1 MATTKVTSSVL
12 ADDAV
17 ATAAIADDAVT
28 TAKIADDAITNALM
42 ADDAVGVAEL
52 SATGSPSAATFLR
65 GDNAWAAVEID
76 TITLGTQQASTSG
89 TAIDF
94 TSIPAGTKRITIM
107 FNGVSTN
114 GSSNILV
121 QLGDAGG
128 VEATGYV
135 SSVSYST
142 TDTNGTAGFIVV
154 GGNAA
159 SNLWSGSVTLHLMDA
174 ATFAWASSSVIASAG
189 AATRIQG
196 GVKSLSAELDRV
208 RVTTANGTDTFD
220 GGAINISYE
229 G

>member
-17 ATAAIADDAVT
+17 ATATIADDAVT
-28 TAKIADDAITNALM
+28 TAKIADNAITNALM
-42 ADDAVGVAEL
+42 ADDSVGVAEL
-52 SATGSPSAATFLR
+52 SATGSPSATTFLR

-76 TITLGTQQASTSG
+76 TITLATQQASTSG

-94 TSIPAGTKRITIM
+94 TSIPAGAKRITVM
-107 FNGVSTN
+107 FNGVSTS
-114 GSSNILV
+114 GTSNVLV

-142 TDTNGTAGFIVV
+142 TDANTTAGFLVIGGV
-154 GGNAA
+154 GAA
-159 SNLWSGSVTLHLMDA
+159 NVWNGAVTLHLMNA
-174 ATFAWASSSVIASAG
+174 ATFTWASSSVIASAG

-196 GVKSLSAELDRV
+196 GAKSLSAELDRV
-208 RVTTANGTDTFD
+208 RITMANGTDTFD
-220 GGAINISYE
+220 AGAINISYE
-229 G
+229 S

>member
-28 TAKIADDAITNALM
+28 TAKIADNAITNALM
-42 ADDAVGVAEL
+42 ADDVVGVAEL
-52 SATGSPSAATFLR
+52 SATGSPSATTFLR

-76 TITLGTQQASTSG
+76 TITLGTQQAATSG
-89 TAIDF
+89 TSIDF
-94 TSIPAGTKRITIM
+94 TSIPSGTKRITIM

-114 GSSNILV
+114 GTSNILV

-142 TDTNGTAGFIVV
+142 TDTNGTAGFIVIGGV
-154 GGNAA
+154 GAA
-159 SNLWSGSVTLHLMDA
+159 NVWNGAVTLHLMNA
-174 ATFAWASSSVIASAG
+174 ATFTWASNSVIAGAG

-196 GVKSLSAELDRV
+196 GAKSLSAELDRV
-208 RVTTANGTDTFD
+208 RITMANGTDTFD
-220 GGAINISYE
+220 AGAINISYE
-229 G
+229 S